1 MASPLPMWFIDCVTD
16 RVVGAVAELPDRTS
30 PDDWH
35 DAMLVT
41 ADELRE
47 IVKAAIGSLLVR
59 AERGE
64 GPPWWCEV
72 CDSWRFTKNCGR
84 DECPAPAPTL
94 TNGHERSCQTQQ
106 KGAYPHC
113 TCAPCAQHCAYRDP
127 IVMAAD
133 AAKAACIRRL
143 QRAISDIGRRGMLPL
158 NADECVAILERMTW
172 EGEMP
177 IATACPKCGGVGV
190 VAGDDPTCL
199 ACLGSG
205 KAEP

>member
-1 MASPLPMWFIDCVTD
+1 
-16 RVVGAVAELPDRTS
+16 
-30 PDDWH
+30 
-35 DAMLVT
+35 MLVT

-113 TCAPCAQHCAYRDP
+113 TCAPCAQ
-127 IVMAAD
+127 
-133 AAKAACIRRL
+133 RRTWGVIEIAV
-143 QRAISDIGRRGMLPL
+143 RNPNVSSYM
-158 NADECVAILERMTW
+158 EHW
-172 EGEMP
+172 EGR
-177 IATACPKCGGVGV
+177 A
-190 VAGDDPTCL
+190 L
-199 ACLGSG
+199 
-205 KAEP
+205 KAEAELARLSQQR